1 MEKRF
6 VADLK
11 AGETI
16 CSDFLVTEKVLV
28 PFTQP
33 NKAGEHFLRMQLSDV
48 TGIIRA
54 VAWDK
59 GQELAALFAVGD
71 IVRVRGEVGVYR
83 GLQLVVHGLE
93 VLPMGQVQR
102 SLFQRVAPRDMDE
115 MLGELQ
121 LVLADVTDPHL
132 GELMGDMFGDAEFL
146 ASYLAA
152 PAARSVHHN
161 YVGGLLEHSLEV
173 AALCR
178 HFACDYSDLNLSLLL
193 CGAILHDVGKIVEY
207 DANTLSFELTT
218 RGKLLGHISIGKEM
232 IDQRISKIEGFPDEL
247 HLELTHMI
255 LSHHGQKEWGSPE
268 VPRTFAA
275 FALHYADLTS
285 ARLNQFS
292 QVMGKGNK
300 VDGWTDWD
308 RLLER
313 DIYLGLTE

>member
-1 MEKRF
+1 M
-6 VADLK
+6 
-11 AGETI
+11 
-16 CSDFLVTEKVLV
+16 
-28 PFTQP
+28 
-33 NKAGEHFLRMQLSDV
+33 
-48 TGIIRA
+48 
-54 VAWDK
+54 
-59 GQELAALFAVGD
+59 
-71 IVRVRGEVGVYR
+71 
-83 GLQLVVHGLE
+83 
-93 VLPMGQVQR
+93 
-102 SLFQRVAPRDMDE
+102 
-115 MLGELQ
+115 
-121 LVLADVTDPHL
+121 
-132 GELMGDMFGDAEFL
+132 
-146 ASYLAA
+146 
-152 PAARSVHHN
+152 
-161 YVGGLLEHSLEV
+161 EV

-178 HFACDYSDLNLSLLL
+178 HFACAYSDLNLSLLL

-232 IDQRISKIEGFPDEL
+232 IDQRISKIVGFPDEL